1 MMKRKK
7 SNILSHIF
15 FHSER
20 KVPLRW
26 LAGFT
31 AIPFLGVV
39 AAFGTAP
46 DTDFRNVRTQ
56 TVIEPLLLP
65 AHNIDS
71 VRPSAFWREERIQK
85 GDSIASLLARLNV
98 SDEDIQTFLS
108 DIRHAS
114 AFRQLKPGKLVQAQ
128 TSEDGKLLGLRY
140 HYTGDTLLQVTRQAD
155 RFSSKEENL
164 HLERHVH
171 NKSGRIRSS
180 LFAATD
186 DANLP
191 DSVAIQMAEIFSTDI
206 DFHRDLQKGDQFSV
220 VFESFY
226 HNGEFIKSGRILAA
240 EFVNNGKS
248 YRAVYF
254 QGRDGQGGYF
264 TPDGKNLRKAF
275 LRSPLEFSR
284 VSSGFMS
291 ARFHPILKEWRAHK
305 GVDYAAPSGTR
316 IKATADG
323 VVKLLG
329 KQNGY
334 GNVIALQH
342 QGKYETVYGHLS
354 GFAAGLRQG
363 QRVNQGQ
370 VIGYVG
376 MTGMATG
383 PHLHYEFK
391 MAGVQKN
398 PLSLEMPTAF
408 PIAADQKPEFHR
420 TTLPLA
426 NNLNL
431 LRGTN
436 LAALD

>member
-1 MMKRKK
+1 MNHKK
-7 SNILSHIF
+7 NSILSHIF
-15 FHSER
+15 FRSER
-20 KVPLRW
+20 KIPLKW

-46 DTDFRNVRTQ
+46 DTDFRNISIQ
-56 TVIEPLLLP
+56 TVVEPLSLP
-65 AHNIDS
+65 ISSIDS
-71 VRPSAFWREERIQK
+71 NLTRSFWREERIQK
-85 GDSIASLLARLNV
+85 GDSVASLLARLNV
-98 SDEDIQTFLS
+98 NDEDTQIFLR
-108 DIRHAS
+108 DIRQAP
-114 AFRQLKPGKLVQAQ
+114 ALRQLKPGKLVQAH
-128 TSEDGKLLGLRY
+128 TSEEGKLLGLRY
-140 HYTGDTLLQVTRQAD
+140 HYAGNTLLQVSRQD
-155 RFSSKEENL
+155 DHFTSKEETL
-164 HLERHVH
+164 LLERQVH
-171 NKSGRIRSS
+171 NKSGRIHSS

-191 DSVAIQMAEIFSTDI
+191 DSIAIQMAEIFSTDI

-226 HNGEFIKSGRILAA
+226 HQGEFIKSGRILAA

-264 TPDGKNLRKAF
+264 TPEGKNLRKAF

-323 VVKLLG
+323 IVKLLG
-329 KQNGY
+329 KQSGY

-342 QGKYETVYGHLS
+342 SGKYETVYGHLS
-354 GFAAGLRQG
+354 GFASGLRPG
-363 QRVNQGQ
+363 QRVNQGD

-376 MTGMATG
+376 MTGLATG

-391 MAGVQKN
+391 MAGVQRN
-398 PLSLEMPTAF
+398 PLSLDVPTAL
-408 PIAADQKPEFHR
+408 PIAAEQKHEFNR
-420 TTLPLA
+420 VTLPLA
-426 NNLNL
+426 ANLNL